1 MAEEQKKQIFRQK
14 SLDRISSPE
23 QLTDYLHVTNVGVWV
38 LLSVIILLLAAFF
51 AWASIGKLETTAAAK
66 AAVMDGTAQIT
77 VIDNAKV
84 VSGMTVRAGGAE
96 FKISEVDV
104 DEMGLPMAYAPVDLA
119 NGSYDAEVVV
129 ESVSPISFLLAS

>member
-51 AWASIGKLETTAAAK
+51 AWASIRKLETTAAAK

-84 VSGMTVRAGGAE
+84 ASGMAVRMGGAE
-96 FKISEVDV
+96 FKISEVDL
-104 DEMGLPMAYAPVDLA
+104 DELGFTLAYAPVDLA